1 MSRLSLSSLS
11 TIALWPQS
19 LPESTNPDSNK
30 FVMIHAPMVSQS
42 HFTIKIPVFRIM
54 QVWTLF
60 MIVKDRSPLFG
71 TSVVVSPWDCLLLH
85 ESAGSSFY
93 NQPHGTAIS
102 FKDLDILWTIFFPT
116 SVCVCMHFQ
125 HAERW
130 SCVNYTILWLHYFP
144 TDAWSHMKQPLYR
157 NLDGYITFPPQ
168 PLHIQHKLMISLL
181 IRKPLF
187 FPQMELLSLSDN

>member
-130 SCVNYTILWLHYFP
+130 SCVNYTM
-144 TDAWSHMKQPLYR
+144 TA
-157 NLDGYITFPPQ
+157 
-168 PLHIQHKLMISLL
+168 
-181 IRKPLF
+181 
-187 FPQMELLSLSDN
+187 LLSHRCLKSHEAATIPKLGWIYHFSTPTSSHTT